1 MHARAEIIMHSFG
14 NLLYYRVIAFFIGN
28 ILVIVVCA
36 KKLVKV
42 SETFVYVILLCA
54 SDCLLIFLTIPFKVR
69 MISLI
74 SNLYNINKFV
84 EK

>member
-1 MHARAEIIMHSFG
+1 MHMLTVYHYCATFINYEV
-14 NLLYYRVIAFFIGN
+14 NVFFFFLGN

-54 SDCLLIFLTIPFKVR
+54 SDCLLIFLTVPFKVR
-69 MISLI
+69 ILI
-74 SNLYNINKFV
+74 QVKL
-84 EK
+84 